1 MKFKWN
7 FPAVKNG
14 EMKGIGQGDI
24 EMFKGHPFE
33 SLAREICQNS
43 LDAKFSD
50 SDKPVL
56 VEFQSFDIS
65 SCDIPD
71 LEKLKENL
79 HNTEKSK
86 PVQQDKRA
94 AKFYSQATK
103 IANEMFCPMLRISD
117 HNTKGLIGSKSKDD
131 SLPWASLVKNTGFSN
146 KSENSGGSY
155 GVGKAAAYAC
165 SYFHTV
171 FYSTL
176 DIEGNEASQGVAKL
190 ASYRDEN
197 DYVTTGTGYCGED
210 NNPVFEQLN
219 LQDSFKREKNDPGTD
234 IYIVGFNSLNTDWQ
248 KEIVLSVLDSFLYAL
263 YKKTLIV
270 KVNEI
275 EISYDTLE
283 DVINRFCTEKN
294 ATILNYYK
302 ILTSS
307 DTKEFVQEN
316 YKEKGCI
323 RLKLLISPELQSHRK
338 VAMIRATGMRI
349 MEQGKIN
356 GQIPFAGI
364 LSIEGEEIN
373 GYLRRLENPEHTKW
387 EVSRAEQA
395 GIPKGEAEKFIAGFV
410 TFIRDCLD
418 SLVKDDNSLNE
429 IDPGIGDYLPS
440 LENDSGNDE
449 MQDTLSEL
457 PSKEK
462 IILKPKK
469 IISFTEPSDQ
479 DNDDVTED
487 GNGGSGDKFGIGGK
501 DGKSSGDS
509 GDGNYGTGIGGVG
522 NNSGDK
528 EGDYQGVESKS
539 ALEITSKR
547 IIPIDK
553 SKGKYK
559 LLFVPATDSQNAS
572 IEVKQAA
579 EAEFYDVDLNNV
591 SVKGQS
597 QISCNKNIL
606 SNLIFKNG
614 EKIEIV
620 FSINSSDYSSF
631 EVKCYESKK

>member
-43 LDAKFSD
+43 LDAKLSK

-71 LEKLKENL
+71 LENL
-79 HNTEKSK
+79 RQNLRSAEKSK
-86 PVQQDKRA
+86 PVQKDKRA
-94 AKFYSQATK
+94 AEFYKQATK
-103 IANEMFCPMLRISD
+103 IADEMFCPMLRISD
-117 HNTKGLIGSKSKDD
+117 HNTKGLTGSKSKDD

-146 KSENSGGSY
+146 KTENSGGSY
-155 GVGKAAAYAC
+155 GVGKAAAFAC

-197 DYVTTGTGYCGED
+197 DFVTTGTGYCGKD
-210 NNPVFEQLN
+210 NNPVFEQLC
-219 LQDSFKREKNDPGTD
+219 LQEGYKRENNDSGTD
-234 IYIVGFNSLNTDWQ
+234 IYIVGFNTLKTDWQ
-248 KEIVLSVLDSFLYAL
+248 KEIVLSVLDSFLFAL

-270 KVNEI
+270 KVNDI
-275 EISYDTLE
+275 VISYDTLGN
-283 DVINRFCTEKN
+283 VIQEYCTDKN
-294 ATILNYYK
+294 STIHNYYK
-302 ILTSS
+302 ILTSPE
-307 DTKEFVQEN
+307 TKEFEDSN
-316 YKEKGCI
+316 YKGKGCI
-323 RLKLLISPELQSHRK
+323 KLKLLISPELQSHRK
-338 VAMIRATGMRI
+338 VAMIRSTGMRI

-387 EVSRAEQA
+387 EYSRAGEGHKQ
-395 GIPKGEAEKFIAGFV
+395 EAENFVSGFVKFI
-410 TFIRDCLD
+410 RNCLD
-418 SLVKDDNSLNE
+418 SLIQDDNSLNE

-440 LENDSGNDE
+440 LENDTGDDE
-449 MQDTLSEL
+449 MQDTLSDL
-457 PSKEK
+457 PVKEK
-462 IILKPKK
+462 TKLKPRK
-469 IISFTEPSDQ
+469 IISFTEPSNQ
-479 DNDDVTED
+479 DDDIVAED
-487 GNGGSGDKFGIGGK
+487 GNGGSGDKFGIGGN
-501 DGKSSGDS
+501 DGKSNGDS
-509 GDGNYGTGIGGVG
+509 EGGNYGTGTDGVG

-528 EGDYQGVESKS
+528 EGDYQGVESKTS
-539 ALEITSKR
+539 LEIRSKR
-547 IIPIDK
+547 IIPVEK
-553 SKGKYK
+553 AKGKYK
-559 LLFVPATDSQNAS
+559 LLFIPAVDCQNAS
-572 IEVKQAA
+572 VEIKQAA
-579 EAEFYDVDLNNV
+579 ETELYDIDLVNA
-591 SVKGQS
+591 SVTGQS
-597 QISCNKNIL
+597 QISCNTNIL
-606 SNLIFKNG
+606 NNLIFKTG
-614 EKIEIV
+614 EKIEII
-620 FSINSSDYSSF
+620 FSINSLDYSSF

>member
-1 MKFKWN
+1 MEYKWN
-7 FPAVKNG
+7 FPSVKNG

-43 LDAKFSD
+43 LDAKIPN

-65 SCDIPD
+65 SSEIPD
-71 LEKLKENL
+71 LEHLRENL
-79 HNTEKSK
+79 HNAENSK
-86 PVQQDKRA
+86 PVKQDKRA

-103 IANEMFCPMLRISD
+103 IADEMFFPMLRISD
-117 HNTKGLIGSKSKDD
+117 HNTKGLTGSKSKDD

-155 GVGKAAAYAC
+155 GVGKAAAFAC

-190 ASYRDEN
+190 ASYRDK
-197 DYVTTGTGYCGED
+197 DDMVTTGTGYCGKE
-210 NNPVFEQLN
+210 NNPVYKQLY
-219 LQDSFKREKNDPGTD
+219 LQENYKREKNDSGTD
-234 IYIVGFNSLNTDWQ
+234 IYVVGFNTLKTDWQ
-248 KEIVLSVLDSFLYAL
+248 KEIILSVLDSFIYAL
-263 YKKTLIV
+263 YKKTLVV
-270 KVNEI
+270 KVNDI
-275 EISYDTLE
+275 VISHDTLG
-283 DVINRFCTEKN
+283 DVIQSYCTEKN
-294 ATILNYYK
+294 STILNYYK

-307 DTKEFVQEN
+307 ETKEFVEEN
-316 YKEKGCI
+316 YKNKGCI

-387 EVSRAEQA
+387 EYSRAEEGHKQ
-395 GIPKGEAEKFIAGFV
+395 EAERFVAGFV
-410 TFIRDCLD
+410 TYIRTCLD
-418 SLVKDDNSLNE
+418 TLVKDDNSLNE

-440 LENDSGNDE
+440 LENDSGDKE
-449 MQDTLSEL
+449 MQEAISDL

-462 IILKPKK
+462 IKLKPKK
-469 IISFTEPSDQ
+469 IISFIEPSAT
-479 DNDDVTED
+479 DNDEVSED

-501 DGKSSGDS
+501 DGASNG
-509 GDGNYGTGIGGVG
+509 GTEGGNYGTGTDGVG

-539 ALEITSKR
+539 TLEIKSKR

-553 SKGKYK
+553 SKGQYK
-559 LLFVPATDSQNAS
+559 LLFVPIADCQNAS

-579 EAEFYDVDLNNV
+579 ETEFYDIDLNNV
-591 SVKGQS
+591 VVKGQT
-597 QISCNKNIL
+597 QISCNKNVL
-606 SNLIFKNG
+606 NNLVFKAG
-614 EKIEIV
+614 EKIEIT

-631 EVKCYESKK
+631 EVRCYESKK

>member
-1 MKFKWN
+1 MDFKWN
-7 FPAVKNG
+7 FPSVKNG

-43 LDAKFSD
+43 LDAKLQN

-65 SCDIPD
+65 SSEIPD
-71 LEKLKENL
+71 LEHLKENL
-79 HNTEKSK
+79 HNAENSK
-86 PVQQDKRA
+86 PVKQDKRA

-103 IANEMFCPMLRISD
+103 IANEMFLPMLRISD
-117 HNTKGLIGSKSKDD
+117 HNTKGLTGSKSKDD

-146 KSENSGGSY
+146 KTENSGGSY
-155 GVGKAAAYAC
+155 GVGKAAAFAC

-190 ASYRDEN
+190 ASYRDK
-197 DYVTTGTGYCGED
+197 DDMVTTGTGYCGNE
-210 NNPVFEQLN
+210 NNPVFKQLN
-219 LQDSFKREKNDPGTD
+219 LQENYKREENDSGTD
-234 IYIVGFNSLNTDWQ
+234 IFIVGFNTLKTDWI
-248 KEIVLSVLDSFLYAL
+248 KEIVLSVLDSFLFAL

-270 KVNEI
+270 KVNDI
-275 EISYDTLE
+275 EISFNTLNE
-283 DVINRFCTEKN
+283 VIQRFCTDKN
-294 ATILNYYK
+294 STILNYYK
-302 ILTSS
+302 ILTSPE
-307 DTKEFVQEN
+307 TKEFVDEN
-316 YKEKGCI
+316 YKDKGCI

-364 LSIEGEEIN
+364 LSIEGDEIN
-373 GYLRRLENPEHTKW
+373 GYLRRLENPEHNKW
-387 EVSRAEQA
+387 EYSRAEEGHKQ
-395 GIPKGEAEKFIAGFV
+395 EAERFVAGFV
-410 TFIRDCLD
+410 SFIRDCLD

-440 LENDSGNDE
+440 LENDSGDDE
-449 MQDTLSEL
+449 MQEALSEL

-462 IILKPKK
+462 IKLKPKK
-469 IISFTEPSDQ
+469 IISFVEPSDK
-479 DNDDVTED
+479 DNDEVSED

-501 DGKSSGDS
+501 DGASNG
-509 GDGNYGTGIGGVG
+509 GTEGGNYGTGTDGVG
-522 NNSGDK
+522 NNSGEK

-539 ALEITSKR
+539 SLEIKSKR

-553 SKGKYK
+553 SKGQYK
-559 LLFVPATDSQNAS
+559 LLFVPIADCQNAS
-572 IEVKQAA
+572 IEIKQAA
-579 EAEFYDVDLNNV
+579 ETEFYDIDLNNV
-591 SVKGQS
+591 VVKGQT
-597 QISCNKNIL
+597 QISCNKNVL
-606 SNLIFKNG
+606 NNLVFKSG
-614 EKIEIV
+614 DKIEIN

-631 EVKCYESKK
+631 EVRCYESKK

>member
-1 MKFKWN
+1 MDFRWN
-7 FPAVKNG
+7 FPKVKNG

-43 LDAKFSD
+43 LDAKLPD

-56 VEFQSFDIS
+56 VEFQSFNIS
-65 SCDIPD
+65 TCDIPD
-71 LEKLKENL
+71 LDHLKENL
-79 HNTEKSK
+79 RNTGNSK
-86 PVQQDKRA
+86 PVKQDKRA
-94 AKFYSQATK
+94 AKFYSQAITT
-103 IANEMFCPMLRISD
+103 IDEMFCPMLRISD
-117 HNTKGLIGSKSKDD
+117 HNTKGLSGSRSKDD

-155 GVGKAAAYAC
+155 GVGKAAAFAC

-176 DIEGNEASQGVAKL
+176 DIDGNEASQGVAKL

-197 DYVTTGTGYCGED
+197 DYVTTGTGYCGNE
-210 NNPVFEQLN
+210 NNPLFQQLN
-219 LQDSFKREKNDPGTD
+219 IQDGYKRENNDSGTD
-234 IYIVGFNSLNTDWQ
+234 IYVVGFNTLKTDWQ
-248 KEIVLSVLDSFLYAL
+248 KEIILSVLDSFIYAL

-270 KVNEI
+270 KVNDI
-275 EISYDTLE
+275 EISHDTLG
-283 DVINRFCTEKN
+283 DVIQNYCTDKN
-294 ATILNYYK
+294 SPILNYYK

-307 DTKEFVQEN
+307 ETKEFVEEN
-316 YKEKGCI
+316 YMNKGCI

-364 LSIEGEEIN
+364 LSIEGYEIN
-373 GYLRRLENPEHTKW
+373 KYLRPLENPEHTKW
-387 EVSRAEQA
+387 EYSRAEA
-395 GIPKGEAEKFIAGFV
+395 GHKQEAEKFVAGFV
-410 TFIRDCLD
+410 TYIRNCLD
-418 SLVKDDNSLNE
+418 TLVKDDNSLNE

-449 MQDTLSEL
+449 MQDAISDL

-462 IILKPKK
+462 IKLKPKK
-469 IISFTEPSDQ
+469 IISFVEPSDT
-479 DNDDVTED
+479 DNDEVSED

-501 DGKSSGDS
+501 DGASNG
-509 GDGNYGTGIGGVG
+509 GTEGGNYGTGTDGVG

-539 ALEITSKR
+539 TLEIKSKR

-553 SKGKYK
+553 SQGQYK
-559 LLFVPATDSQNAS
+559 LLFVPIADCQNAS
-572 IEVKQAA
+572 IEIKQAA
-579 EAEFYDVDLNNV
+579 ETEFYDIDLNNV
-591 SVKGQS
+591 VVKEQT
-597 QISCNKNIL
+597 QISCNKNVL
-606 SNLIFKNG
+606 NNLVFKAG
-614 EKIEIV
+614 DKIEIN

-631 EVKCYESKK
+631 EVRCYESKK